1 MRCLSARSR
10 SWRRSCS
17 WSWLGSLARESSH
30 KRTFEILTFLSGSRE
45 DDPKQ
50 RASALVALELDPPS
64 IGFNCPPCDGQ
75 AQSDATGIARP
86 RVVHAIETLEYP
98 LAVRRGNA
106 RPRVLHLDHRLA
118 RRCLRRDRK
127 STRLNSSHLGISYA
141 VFCLKKKIK
150 RHMVRKDVVG
160 SKST

>member
-50 RASALVALELDPPS
+50 RASALVALELDPPA
-64 IGFNCPPCDGQ
+64 IGYNCPPCDGQ
-75 AQSDATGIARP
+75 AQSDPTGIARP

-98 LAVRRGNA
+98 LAVHRGNA
-106 RPRVLHLDHRLA
+106 RPRLPHLDHRLA
-118 RRCLRRDRK
+118 RRCLRRRHADHALVGRVFDGVVQKVGDAMTQDAGVADR
-127 STRLNSSHLGISYA
+127 
-141 VFCLKKKIK
+141 
-150 RHMVRKDVVG
+150 RHR
-160 SKST
+160 